1 MATATKVS
9 TKTDIP
15 LMAHLMR
22 RAGFGARYD
31 ELEAMAA
38 QGYDATVDWLLHP
51 EREPEVEEE
60 VPLRFSPGYVDPGGT
75 GALARFVYR
84 NLNTRRPFEEKIAL
98 FWHTLF
104 ATAWSKLNMG
114 YAVFRQY
121 EKLRRDCLGNLRT
134 LLIELS
140 KDPAMIFWL
149 DNCDN
154 HKDMINE
161 NFGRELLELFSM
173 GIGNYT
179 EDDVKVAARAFT
191 GWTYQDPIP
200 RYPYLYYYAGF
211 EYRPWDHD
219 DSVKTF
225 LGETGRFNGEDI
237 IDIIVKQPA
246 TARFIARHLYDF
258 FVADEHQVPA
268 WPYEPPNNPEAVE
281 LLAQTYLD
289 SGYEMRPVMEVL
301 LKSDFFKNA
310 RYTKVKSPIELTIGV
325 VRLAGDYTL
334 ELGTFPKSGLAAV
347 GTQATHMGQQVF
359 NPPTVEGWHTGQ
371 EWIDSGA
378 LVQRT
383 NFASV
388 TVGDANKPGIRLILD
403 RLAERGPVLS
413 PEALLDECC
422 DLIGVLNLTEDTR
435 ATLVSHAER
444 EGELRHGTP
453 EERQA
458 FERRATEMLQLIVA
472 TSEYQFE

>member
-1 MATATKVS
+1 MAQTS
-9 TKTDIP
+9 WSIP
-15 LMAHLMR
+15 AI
-22 RAGFGARYD
+22 GGA
-31 ELEAMAA
+31 
-38 QGYDATVDWLLHP
+38 
-51 EREPEVEEE
+51 
-60 VPLRFSPGYVDPGGT
+60 VPPQF
-75 GALARFVYR
+75 
-84 NLNTRRPFEEKIAL
+84 
-98 FWHTLF
+98 FWHSVF
-104 ATAWSKLNMG
+104 ATGYGKLNMG
-114 YAVFRQY
+114 HAVFKQY
-121 EKLRRDCLGNLRT
+121 EKLRRDGLGNLRT
-134 LLIELS
+134 LLVELS

-149 DNCDN
+149 DNCDD

-161 NFGRELLELFSM
+161 NYGRGLLELFSM

-179 EDDVKVAARAFT
+179 GDDVKMAARSFT
-191 GWTYQDPIP
+191 GWTFRDPIP
-200 RYPYLYYYAGF
+200 RYPYLYYYVPF

-268 WPYEPPNNPEAVE
+268 WPYDPPNDPEAVE

-289 SGYEMRPVMEVL
+289 SGYEIRSVMEVL

-310 RYTKVKSPIELTIGV
+310 RYQKVKSPIDLVIGM
-325 VRLAGDYTL
+325 VRLTGDYTL
-334 ELGTFPKSGLAAV
+334 ELGTFPKAGLSNIGPEASN
-347 GTQATHMGQQVF
+347 MGQQLF
-359 NPPTVEGWHTGQ
+359 NPPTVEGWHSGK
-371 EWIDSGA
+371 EWTSSGA

-388 TVGDANKPGIRLILD
+388 TVGDTSNPGIRLVLD
-403 RLAERGPVLS
+403 RLAALGPVMS
-413 PEALLDECC
+413 PEALLDGCC

-435 ATLVSHAER
+435 ATLGTHAQR

-458 FERRATEMLQLIVA
+458 FERRAIEMLQLIVA
-472 TSEYQFE
+472 TSEYQFG